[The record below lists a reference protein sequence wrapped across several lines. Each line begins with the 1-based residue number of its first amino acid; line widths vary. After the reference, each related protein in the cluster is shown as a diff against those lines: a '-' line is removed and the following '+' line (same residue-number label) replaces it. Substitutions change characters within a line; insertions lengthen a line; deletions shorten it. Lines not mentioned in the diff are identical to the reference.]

1 MKEFILPI
9 SISLLLVSLAG
20 CSLLPPVNIPPTPTP
35 TPPSTP
41 PSSYEP
47 QPGDDKLKRD
57 QVFLELDNSSL
68 VIMESYPIQVSAIL
82 NGNISDPCHQLRVVV
97 KTSDPDNQI
106 NLEVY
111 SVVDPSVACIMVIQP
126 FSATIPLGS
135 YSIGHYT
142 VFVNG
147 EQLGEF
153 DT

>member
-82 NGNISDPCHQLRVVV
+82 NGNISDPCHQLPVAV
-97 KTSDPDNQI
+97 KTS
-106 NLEVY
+106 E
-111 SVVDPSVACIMVIQP
+111 
-126 FSATIPLGS
+126 
-135 YSIGHYT
+135 
-142 VFVNG
+142 
-147 EQLGEF
+147 
-153 DT
+153 